1 MSASA
6 NRFRWSCLGPFLGS
20 CLAGLVCLLVA
31 GSARAASN
39 PATCINDIDCA
50 ATPTCGGDVCDY
62 VTAPIQTCK
71 AAGSQPKGSDGWCTV
86 DSDCKCAALGAKCNI
101 VNCTFTKASD
111 APSGSAGKG
120 GGSGG
125 GSGSAGTSGSGGSS
139 SAGTGGSS
147 TGGSKGTDGSS
158 TGGTGS
164 SSSGG
169 GCSVAGPI
177 SPSWSIAFGAVGLLA
192 VLKRRRARRRG

>member
-6 NRFRWSCLGPFLGS
+6 NRFRWSFLGPFLGS
-20 CLAGLVCLLVA
+20 CLAGLVCLLAA

-39 PATCINDIDCA
+39 PASCTNDIDCV
-50 ATPTCGGDVCDY
+50 ATPTCGGDVCNY
-62 VTAPIQTCK
+62 NAGQTCT
-71 AAGSQPKGSDGWCTV
+71 AAGSAPKGQDGWCAQ
-86 DSDCKCAALGAKCNI
+86 DSDCKCAAQGAKC
-101 VNCTFTKASD
+101 VFVYCTFTKPSD
-111 APSGSAGKG
+111 APGSGSAGKG

-139 SAGTGGSS
+139 SSGTGGSG
-147 TGGSKGTDGSS
+147 TGGSKGTDG
-158 TGGTGS
+158 GGTGPTG

-177 SPSWSIAFGAVGLLA
+177 SSSWSIAFGAVGLLA
-192 VLKRRRARRRG
+192 ALRRRRARRRG

>member
-6 NRFRWSCLGPFLGS
+6 NRFRRSFLGP
-20 CLAGLVCLLVA
+20 CLAGLVCLLAA

-39 PATCINDIDCA
+39 PASCISDNDCV
-50 ATPTCGGDVCDY
+50 ATPTCGGDVCNY
-62 VTAPIQTCK
+62 NAGQTCTP
-71 AAGSQPKGSDGWCTV
+71 AGSAPMGSDGWCTQ
-86 DSDCKCAALGAKCNI
+86 DSDCKCAALGAKCDI
-101 VNCTFTKASD
+101 VYCTFTKPSD
-111 APSGSAGKG
+111 APGSGSAGKG

-139 SAGTGGSS
+139 SSGTGGSG
-147 TGGSKGTDGSS
+147 TGGSKGTDGGS

-169 GCSVAGPI
+169 GCSIAGPI
-177 SPSWSIAFGAVGLLA
+177 SSSWSIAIGAVGLLA
-192 VLKRRRARRRG
+192 ALRRRRARRRG